1 MIMLLAKLWAF
12 LRSPIGRW
20 LAGAAVMLLLAFL
33 VYRSG
38 VSAGVDRERAAN
50 AKLVAAAM
58 AKADKVAKASAAIS
72 KTAREKHA
80 ADLVRINDL
89 TAKLQQKVPIYVT
102 PQADRRCVIPAG
114 YVRLRDAAG
123 AGVDPV
129 PGPAGGSLDADS
141 GLVLSDLAANDLVNA
156 AAFHTCVAEV
166 KAWRG
171 WYPAQADLW
180 SKNTKAPDPAP

>member
-1 MIMLLAKLWAF
+1 MIGLARKAWAF
-12 LRSPIGRW
+12 LKSPIGRW
-20 LAGAAVMLLLAFL
+20 MAGIAGVLLMLVLI
-33 VYRSG
+33 YQGG
-38 VSAGVDRERAAN
+38 VSAGVERERAAN

-58 AKADKVAKASAAIS
+58 GKADKVAKASSAIS
-72 KTAREKHA
+72 KTARDAHD

-102 PQADRRCVIPAG
+102 PEADRRCVIPAG

-129 PGPAGGSLDADS
+129 PSAAGGSVDADS
-141 GLVLSDLAANDLVNA
+141 GLVLSDLAANDVTNA
-156 AAFHTCVAEV
+156 AAFNTAVAEV

-171 WYPAQADLW
+171 WYAAQADLW
-180 SKNTKAPDPAP
+180 STTTSVGATK